1 MFIGRDAEMAV
12 LTGLLA
18 RVAEHRPATVV
29 LDGEAGVG
37 KTRLVAEFSAAAR
50 AAGAVVLAGG
60 CLELAGGAIPYGP
73 LIEALRR
80 FAREHGEEEARRF
93 AGPAWA
99 ELSGLI
105 ADFTGAPA
113 APALGAQT
121 RVFGAVSR
129 LLDHIGEQQPL
140 VLVFEDV
147 HWADTATLDLI
158 AYLALT
164 GTDQRLM
171 LLCSYRSGLRLGHP
185 LRARLAEPEF
195 TRRTHRISLSPF
207 TARELRAFVA
217 ALTGADVSPE
227 RADRYFALSEGN
239 PYFTEQL
246 VAAGTGVPESISDL
260 MHGRLAQLGPDAA
273 RVVRVAAVAGRRV
286 GDALLARV
294 VGLDETALDAALTE
308 CLAHRVLVEDRV
320 EESYSFQHALLRET
334 AYEAVRPR
342 ERRRL
347 HGALAEALAEEV
359 RGNPH
364 VLPELAYH
372 WFAADRVPEALRAA
386 IGAGDLAVRVRA
398 FQEAEVQYRRALE
411 LWSRLPGGDRDER
424 VRVLTAAADA
434 ARWAG
439 HLRQAVAWA
448 EEAVAC
454 AGAAEPGTA
463 QAGPGT
469 AQAGPGI
476 AQAGPGIAQAG
487 PGTAQAEPSAPQAV
501 AGAAEAWPPAPGH
514 HSPTGVRQF
523 AGAALLGELY
533 ERLGSYRWEAGFDD
547 DAVAAY
553 RAARRLLEG
562 APPSAAGSRAS
573 AALSTVDIKCGD
585 YTAALVL
592 ARAAEDEAR
601 AAGATAEVGRA
612 KNSSG
617 LALALLG
624 KHAEGIADLR
634 EALRIATAADHLE
647 DMLRA
652 YGNLGVCLE
661 RAGRVAEAVEVFQQ
675 GLEKSRELG
684 LLGARQAGLLA
695 NNACATLFL
704 LGRWAEADVLIT
716 EVLRYYPARE
726 TTFQRLTKAEIDLA
740 TGRFDDAEQ
749 LLESVRTQPNAQPRF
764 LSPLYRCLAE
774 LSAHRGDPRAALDT
788 VRHGV
793 KAIAAAED
801 HLLVLQLCAFGLRV
815 AADAGTPAADLVEW
829 ARTAGRGADDAESAV
844 LAAQSDAEHHRAAGR
859 DTAAEWAAV
868 ARAWRELDRPYP
880 LAYALSRLA
889 SAAARDGDRAGAS
902 AAAAEAAGIAE
913 RLGAAPLLDAVTRV
927 ARAHRLSRRAE
938 PKDGLPFHLTA
949 RELEVLREL
958 AGGLTNRQIGTRLSI
973 TKETVGTHLSNAYR
987 KLGVD
992 NKVSALAK
1000 ARDAGLLR

>member
-1 MFIGRDAEMAV
+1 MALFIGRDTELAA
-12 LTGLLA
+12 LTGLLGQ
-18 RVAEHRPATVV
+18 VAEHRPAVVV

-50 AAGAVVLAGG
+50 AAGAVVLSGG

-80 FAREHGEEEARRF
+80 LVRQHGEAEARRL

-105 ADFTGAPA
+105 ADFTGTPA
-113 APALGAQT
+113 APTLGAQT

-164 GTDQRLM
+164 GTDQRMM

-195 TRRTHRISLSPF
+195 TRRTHRISLAPF
-207 TARELRAFVA
+207 TTRELRAFVA

-246 VAAGTGVPESISDL
+246 VAAGPGSRVPDSIGDL
-260 MHGRLAQLGPDAA
+260 MHARLAQLGPDAA
-273 RVVRVAAVAGRRV
+273 TVVRVAAVAGRRV

-294 VGLDETALDAALTE
+294 AGLDEAALDAALTE
-308 CLAHRVLVEDRV
+308 CLAHRVLVEDRDD
-320 EESYSFQHALLRET
+320 ESYSFQHALLRET

-347 HGALAEALAEEV
+347 HGVLAEALAEEV
-359 RGNPH
+359 DGNPH
-364 VLPELAYH
+364 VLPELAHH
-372 WFAADRVPEALRAA
+372 WIAADRVPEARWAA
-386 IGAGDLAVRVRA
+386 VGAGDLAARVRA
-398 FQEAEVQYRRALE
+398 FPEAEVQYRSALDLWDRAP
-411 LWSRLPGGDRDER
+411 RADDVAK

-439 HLRQAVAWA
+439 HLRQAVTWA
-448 EEAVAC
+448 EEAVAL
-454 AGAAEPGTA
+454 ADPE
-463 QAGPGT
+463 
-469 AQAGPGI
+469 
-476 AQAGPGIAQAG
+476 
-487 PGTAQAEPSAPQAV
+487 
-501 AGAAEAWPPAPGH
+501 
-514 HSPTGVRQF
+514 
-523 AGAALLGELY
+523 LLGELC

-553 RAARRLLEG
+553 RAARRLLDT

-573 AALSTVDIKCGD
+573 AALSTVDIKRGD
-585 YTAALVL
+585 YTEALAL

-617 LALALLG
+617 LALTLLG
-624 KHAEGIADLR
+624 KHTEGIADLR
-634 EALRIATAADHLE
+634 EALRIATEVDHLE

-661 RAGRVAEAVEVFQQ
+661 RAGQVAEAVEVFQQ

-704 LGRWAEADVLIT
+704 LGRWAEAGVLIT

-740 TGRFDDAEQ
+740 TGRLDDAEQ
-749 LLESVRTQPNAQPRF
+749 LLESVRDQPSSQPRF

-774 LSAHRGDPRAALDT
+774 LAAHRGDPEAALDT

-793 KAIAAAED
+793 KAIADAED

-815 AADAGTPAADLVEW
+815 AADSGTPAPDLVEW

-844 LAAQSDAEHHRAAGR
+844 LAAQSDAEHRRADDA
-859 DTAAEWAAV
+859 DTAAEWTAV
-868 ARAWRELDRPYP
+868 AHAWRALDRPYP

-902 AAAAEAAGIAE
+902 AAAAQAAGIAE
-913 RLGAAPLLDAVTRV
+913 RLGAAPLLDAV
-927 ARAHRLSRRAE
+927 ARLAKTHRLSRRVE
-938 PKDGLPFHLTA
+938 PKDKLPFHLTA
-949 RELEVLREL
+949 REVEVLCEL

-992 NKVSALAK
+992 NKVAALAK

>member
-1 MFIGRDAEMAV
+1 MASFIGRDTEMAV

-18 RVAEHRPATVV
+18 QVAEHRPAVVV

-50 AAGAVVLAGG
+50 AAGAEVLSGG

-80 FAREHGEEEARRF
+80 LVRQHGEAEARRL

-105 ADFTGAPA
+105 ADFTGTPTHTTPPPHPTPPPHAAPHHA
-113 APALGAQT
+113 TPHHATPAHATPHHAPPAHATPAHATPAHALPHHAPLTQGPPALGAQT

-129 LLDHIGEQQPL
+129 LLDHIGEHQPL

-164 GTDQRLM
+164 ATDQRLM

-195 TRRTHRISLSPF
+195 TRRTHRISLAPF
-207 TARELRAFVA
+207 TTRELRAFVA

-246 VAAGTGVPESISDL
+246 VAAGPDPRVPDSIGDL
-260 MHGRLAQLGPDAA
+260 MLARLAQLGPDAA
-273 RVVRVAAVAGRRV
+273 TVVRVAAVAGRRV
-286 GDALLARV
+286 SDALLARV
-294 VGLDETALDAALTE
+294 AGLAEPALDAALTE

-320 EESYSFQHALLRET
+320 DESYSFQHALLRET
-334 AYEAVRPR
+334 AYETVRPR

-347 HGALAEALAEEV
+347 HAVLAEALAEEV
-359 RGNPH
+359 DGNPH
-364 VLPELAYH
+364 VLPELAHH
-372 WFAADRVPEALRAA
+372 WTAADRVPEALWAA

-398 FQEAEVQYRRALE
+398 FPEAEVQYRSALD
-411 LWSRLPGGDRDER
+411 LWSRVPGTDDAAR

-448 EEAVAC
+448 EEAVAR
-454 AGAAEPGTA
+454 AGTA
-463 QAGPGT
+463 DP
-469 AQAGPGI
+469 
-476 AQAGPGIAQAG
+476 
-487 PGTAQAEPSAPQAV
+487 
-501 AGAAEAWPPAPGH
+501 
-514 HSPTGVRQF
+514 
-523 AGAALLGELY
+523 ALLGELH

-553 RAARRLLEG
+553 RAARALLDTV
-562 APPSAAGSRAS
+562 PPSAAGARAS
-573 AALSTVDIKCGD
+573 AALSTVGIKRGD
-585 YTAALVL
+585 YTGALAL

-601 AAGATAEVGRA
+601 AAGATAEIGRA
-612 KNSSG
+612 RNSSG
-617 LALALLG
+617 LALTLLG

-634 EALRIATAADHLE
+634 EALRVATEVDHLE

-661 RAGRVAEAVEVFQQ
+661 RAGRVAEAVEVFQR
-675 GLEKSRELG
+675 GLDKSRELG

-740 TGRFDDAEQ
+740 TGRLDDAEH
-749 LLESVRTQPNAQPRF
+749 LLESVRTQPSAQPRF

-774 LSAHRGDPRAALDT
+774 LAAHRGDPEAALDT

-793 KAIAAAED
+793 KAIADAED

-815 AADAGTPAADLVEW
+815 AADHATPAPDLVEW
-829 ARTAGRGADDAESAV
+829 ARAAGRGADDAESAV
-844 LAAQSDAEHHRAAGR
+844 LAAQGDAEHHRAAGA
-859 DTAAEWAAV
+859 DTAAEWDAV
-868 ARAWRELDRPYP
+868 ARAWRALDRPYP
-880 LAYALSRLA
+880 VAYALSRLA
-889 SAAARDGDRAGAS
+889 AAAARDGDREAAS

-913 RLGAAPLLDAVTRV
+913 RLGAAPLLDAVTRL
-927 ARAHRLSRRAE
+927 ARSHRLSRRVE
-938 PKDGLPFHLTA
+938 PRDGVPFHLTT